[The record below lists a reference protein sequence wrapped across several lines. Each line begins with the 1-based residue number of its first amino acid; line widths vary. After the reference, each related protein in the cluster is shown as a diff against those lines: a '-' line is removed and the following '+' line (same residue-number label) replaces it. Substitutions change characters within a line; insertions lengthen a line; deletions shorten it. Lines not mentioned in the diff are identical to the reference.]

1 MPSRVRRRTHGY
13 VREDDG
19 QQRAGLN
26 PKGDRVAIVL
36 ARARR
41 ANNGLEEL
49 RKGNLERE
57 CMEERCSF
65 EEAREVFENIDTTVR
80 RLPSARGPTRAVAT
94 TRDTPGAAVASE
106 LRPPGL
112 ALPAGRCF
120 VCRGDSRWFDP
131 SEPPLSVP
139 RGFVAADEID
149 PATFFPR
156 PESRAKRKILL
167 ENDSIGLNQR
177 AAWPHVV
184 DPPRT
189 LQPSV
194 KHSRV
199 LAGSD
204 EQFSCSCAKDYK
216 LLDDGKSCQ
225 PVVPFPCGR
234 IQVQVQKPRSKRE
247 ASSVTVETPVQ
258 PVPPHSTVSD
268 NSSYIAEGSE
278 ADLRIAGGEECPLG
292 ECPWQGSLAQ
302 VEHPT
307 LTGEELSQGEPT
319 SGAQSDWKVL
329 ILDKKGEGICG
340 GTILNREWVL
350 TAAHC
355 IPYEPDIV
363 VGEHNR
369 TVSEPTEQKI
379 SIKQMAMH
387 NRFSIA
393 TNDNDIALLR
403 MSEPIKFNKYV
414 LPACLPEPDFADNV
428 LKEELARISGW
439 GILGKR
445 RLKAEVLQTSF
456 VPYQDMARCKE
467 SSSYTI
473 TKNMFCAGYSDS
485 KTDAC
490 QGESGGP
497 HVTPYAN
504 TWFSTGIIS
513 WGEGCNRKG
522 KFGIYARVSRYLPWI
537 DTVMKNYSVYKDEI
551 PTAGRN
557 LRRSRQN

>member
-1 MPSRVRRRTHGY
+1 MPNLWDTAIRSLTRKMPSWMPHLTSFFALYNDLFQSLSTIECSSSILHLSTVFLQRR
-13 VREDDG
+13 
-19 QQRAGLN
+19 QA
-26 PKGDRVAIVL
+26 AIVL

-41 ANNGLEEL
+41 ANSGWEEL

-65 EEAREVFENIDTTVR
+65 EEAREVFENID
-80 RLPSARGPTRAVAT
+80 AT
-94 TRDTPGAAVASE
+94 NEFWNKYSDGDQCSSNPCKNNG
-106 LRPPGL
+106 
-112 ALPAGRCF
+112 
-120 VCRGDSRWFDP
+120 VCKDGIN
-131 SEPPLSVP
+131 EYTCYCLS
-139 RGFVAADEID
+139 GYDGNTCEISKLGC
-149 PATFFPR
+149 TFRNGGCQHFC
-156 PESRAKRKILL
+156 
-167 ENDSIGLNQR
+167 Q
-177 AAWPHVV
+177 
-184 DPPRT
+184 
-189 LQPSV
+189 
-194 KHSRV
+194 
-199 LAGSD
+199 GSD

-216 LLDDGKSCQ
+216 LHADGKSCQ

-234 IQVQVQKPRSKRE
+234 IQVQVKKPRSKRE
-247 ASSVTVETPVQ
+247 ASSVTVEKPVQ
-258 PVPPHSTVSD
+258 LVPPNSTVSD

-278 ADLRIAGGEECPLG
+278 GDLRIAGGQECPLG
-292 ECPWQGSLAQ
+292 ECPWQ
-302 VEHPT
+302 
-307 LTGEELSQGEPT
+307 
-319 SGAQSDWKVL
+319 VL
-329 ILDKKGEGICG
+329 LLDKKGEGFCG
-340 GTILNREWVL
+340 GTILSREWVL

-355 IPYEPDIV
+355 IPSEPDIV
-363 VGEHNR
+363 IVGEHNR
-369 TVSEPTEQKI
+369 TVSEPTEQTI
-379 SIKQMAMH
+379 SIKQIVMH
-387 NRFSIA
+387 NRFNNA
-393 TNDNDIALLR
+393 TYDNDIALLQ

-439 GILGKR
+439 GYLRERG
-445 RLKAEVLQTSF
+445 LKAKVLQTSF

-490 QGESGGP
+490 QGDSGGP